1 MRAGVMHYGLWLV
14 VLFGLPVQAASINV
28 TAEYK
33 PATYEVEFG
42 KFINTTPCSVAEEM
56 TGDFWCKGTASLDK
70 EQAVVIKTTI
80 HRTVK
85 NNNNLRDAITYQKF
99 TGKKTVELVN
109 EHGDR
114 KTLSFILTNIGGSHN
129 NNILEAA
136 SSTGKQWLYSVSGD
150 CKFRLGSWASYFWL
164 EYFFDINKANQM
176 TGGICYNNDFKKGFV
191 SAETYMRRFYIGYRL
206 VPPDPLK
213 MQNGT
218 YKGSLTLTVGANQD
232 LDFGNGNYSDSTL
245 IVNFSL
251 KVQHQIKVEFPAGSD
266 KVVLQPPGGWH
277 DWIYRGRSHQP
288 PYLIAEL
295 PYRLWSSS
303 DYSVWLNCQYPDG
316 EYCMLNNERTGN
328 KVRFDVIYVNKS
340 KEELPLKHGVK
351 KLFISSI
358 RGPYFINEE
367 RSIIFKVQK
376 PALTEMMKS
385 PGSTY
390 KGNVTIIYDAAI

>member
-14 VLFGLPVQAASINV
+14 VLFGLPAQAASINV
-28 TAEYK
+28 TGEYK
-33 PATYEVEFG
+33 PAAYEAEYG
-42 KFINTTPCSVAEEM
+42 KFINTTPCSVAQEM

-70 EQAVVIKTTI
+70 EQAVVIQTTI

-85 NNNNLRDAITYQKF
+85 NNGNLRDAITYQKF

-129 NNILEAA
+129 GNILDVA
-136 SSTGKQWLYSVSGD
+136 SLTGSKWLETVSGD
-150 CKFRLGSWASYFWL
+150 CKLRLGTWASYYWL
-164 EYFFDINKANQM
+164 EYFFDINKSSQM
-176 TGGICYNNDFKKGFV
+176 MGGICYNNNFKKDFV

-206 VPPDPLK
+206 APPDPLK

-245 IVNFSL
+245 TVNFSL

-277 DWIYRGRSHQP
+277 DWIYRGESHQP

-303 DYSVWLNCQYPDG
+303 DYKVWLNCQYSEGDS
-316 EYCMLNNERTGN
+316 CMLNSEKLRMQ
-328 KVRFDVIYVNKS
+328 VLLDVIYVNKAK
-340 KEELPLKHGVK
+340 KEIALKHGITQS
-351 KLFISSI
+351 FTTNID
-358 RGPYFINEE
+358 GPYINEV
-367 RSIIFKVQK
+367 RSIIFKVRK
-376 PALTEMMKS
+376 PVLALMMEH

-390 KGNVTIIYDAAI
+390 KGNVTLIYDAAI

>member
-14 VLFGLPVQAASINV
+14 VLFGLPVQAASIDV
-28 TAEYK
+28 TGEYK

-136 SSTGKQWLYSVSGD
+136 SSTGKQWLYAVSGD
-150 CKFRLGSWASYFWL
+150 CNFRLGSWASSYWL
-164 EYFFDINKANQM
+164 EYFFDIKKANQM

-232 LDFGNGNYSDSTL
+232 LDFGNGTYSDSTL

-277 DWIYRGRSHQP
+277 DWIYRGKSHQP

-295 PYRLWSSS
+295 PYRLWVSS
-303 DYSVWLNCQYPDG
+303 DYNVWLNCQYAYG
-316 EYCMLNNERTGN
+316 EVCMLNNERLGM
-328 KVRFDVIYVNKS
+328 KVRLEVIYVNKS

-351 KLFISSI
+351 KLFTASV
-358 RGPYFINEE
+358 RGPYYINEA

-376 PALTEMMKS
+376 PALTLMMEH

-390 KGNVTIIYDAAI
+390 KGNVTLIYDAAI

>member
-14 VLFGLPVQAASINV
+14 VLFGLPVQAASIDV
-28 TAEYK
+28 TGEYK

-42 KFINTTPCSVAEEM
+42 KFINTTPCSIDTDM

-80 HRTVK
+80 HRTIK
-85 NNNNLRDAITYQKF
+85 NNDNLRDAITYQKF

-129 NNILEAA
+129 GNILESAG
-136 SSTGKQWLYSVSGD
+136 STGDKWLYAVSGD
-150 CKFRLGSWASYFWL
+150 CNFRLSSWAGTYWL
-164 EYFFDINKANQM
+164 EYFFDIKKSNQM

-277 DWIYRGRSHQP
+277 DWIYRGKSHQP
-288 PYLIAEL
+288 PHLIAEL

-303 DYSVWLNCQYPDG
+303 TYNVWLNCQYPDG
-316 EYCMLNNERTGN
+316 EYCMLSNTRTGH
-328 KVRFDVIYVNKS
+328 KARFDVIYQNGA
-340 KEELPLKHGVK
+340 KEEFVLRAITKKPFVGVA
-351 KLFISSI
+351 
-358 RGPYFINEE
+358 INAA
-367 RSIIFKVQK
+367 RILIFKVDK

>member
-1 MRAGVMHYGLWLV
+1 MKAGVMHYGLWLV
-14 VLFGLPVQAASINV
+14 VLLGLPVQAASIDV
-28 TAEYK
+28 TGEYK

-85 NNNNLRDAITYQKF
+85 NNNNLRDAITYQQF
-99 TGKKTVELVN
+99 TGKKSVELVN

-150 CKFRLGSWASYFWL
+150 CKFRLGSWASSYWL

-251 KVQHQIKVEFPAGSD
+251 KVQHQMKVEFPAGSD

-277 DWIYRGRSHQP
+277 DWIYRGKSHQP

-295 PYRLWSSS
+295 PFRLWNSS
-303 DYSVWLNCQYPDG
+303 DFHVWLDCQYAYG
-316 EYCMLNNERTGN
+316 EVCMLNNERLGMQ
-328 KVRFDVIYVNKS
+328 VRLEVIYVNKS
-340 KEELPLKHGVK
+340 KEEIPLKHGVK
-351 KLFISSI
+351 KLFLASI
-358 RGPYFINEE
+358 RGPYNINDA

-376 PALTEMMKS
+376 PALTLMMEH

-390 KGNVTIIYDAAI
+390 KGNVTLIYDAAI